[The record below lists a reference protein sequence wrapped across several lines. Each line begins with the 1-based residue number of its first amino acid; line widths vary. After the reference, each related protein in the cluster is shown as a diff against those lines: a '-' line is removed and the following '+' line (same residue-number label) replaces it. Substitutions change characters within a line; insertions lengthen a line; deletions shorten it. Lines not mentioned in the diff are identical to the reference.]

1 LLISAL
7 GHLAR
12 TFCFIPYYPGKF
24 IHQKHHSWAGNL
36 DHDPVLKSLRKFR
49 DGGVPGAVR
58 FAWRSWLPLGALM
71 QHFVYLSYPL
81 TMWKEGERDKQ
92 KLARSLVSLAWMPTS
107 YVLLWLF
114 VPALSV
120 ATVLPAFVLFLFAEE
135 LVNLPHHVG
144 MPTTS
149 GRLRLWEQ
157 HRVTRSC
164 YYPRGL
170 SELLV
175 LNFNFHIEHHLFPS
189 LPWYRLRGA
198 REQLRPVLAEH
209 YNECVGIEWNLKE
222 RKQSLEAIVSSYR
235 GKGAEA

>member
-1 LLISAL
+1 
-7 GHLAR
+7 
-12 TFCFIPYYPGKF
+12 
-24 IHQKHHSWAGNL
+24 
-36 DHDPVLKSLRKFR
+36 
-49 DGGVPGAVR
+49 
-58 FAWRSWLPLGALM
+58 M

-107 YVLLWLF
+107 YVLLWLL